1 MKSLNFD
8 STNELPNPVLV
19 RASKVGKIVLGWNP
33 KTAANWRSQKIG
45 PLITKEKDSLKSNI
59 RKTIDVQTK
68 IDYQNIYKFHE
79 KEKHFK
85 DSHGELYDIL
95 ENDNKLKTFIIKAL
109 SIRDELKG
117 VSGIIKELGLY

>member
-45 PLITKEKDSLKSNI
+45 WADRCRMPREEK
-59 RKTIDVQTK
+59 
-68 IDYQNIYKFHE
+68 
-79 KEKHFK
+79 
-85 DSHGELYDIL
+85 
-95 ENDNKLKTFIIKAL
+95 
-109 SIRDELKG
+109 
-117 VSGIIKELGLY
+117 